1 MMFGLLSV
9 FFMDYSNTLRKQ
21 GFVVARGLL
30 DPGICNDLKAL
41 AQEHLKQ
48 HIAPLELEADLHYVG
63 APVSRESVGGH
74 TARRLLLAYERES
87 AFREWATSCV
97 VRETLMNY
105 FGESIVLSRA
115 HHNCIMTKHP
125 HYGSLT
131 NWHRDA
137 RYWSFERDDLVSV
150 WLALG
155 AENVENGGLWFVPQS
170 HQLDLPA
177 ECFDEA
183 KFFRTDLPGNAALIR
198 TAVSPELRLGDV
210 VFFHCNTLHFAQQNL
225 SEAVKF
231 SLVFTYHGASNS
243 PIAGTRSASIPE
255 IPLQVVSKKVTSSER
270 L

>member
-1 MMFGLLSV
+1 
-9 FFMDYSNTLRKQ
+9 MDYSDTLRKQ
-21 GFVVARGLL
+21 GFAVARGLL
-30 DPGICNDLKAL
+30 DPKLCDSFKKL
-41 AQEHLKQ
+41 AQEHLNRR
-48 HIAPLELEADLHYVG
+48 ITPLELEADLQYAG
-63 APVSRESVGGH
+63 APTSREEVGGQ
-74 TARRLLLAYERES
+74 TARRLLAAYERES
-87 AFREWATSCV
+87 VFREWAKSPV
-97 VRETLMNY
+97 VREILTDY

-131 NWHRDA
+131 SWHRDA

-155 AENVENGGLWFVPQS
+155 TENVENGALWFVPQS

-198 TAVSPELRLGDV
+198 TAVSPELRVGDV

-225 SEAVKF
+225 SDAVKF
-231 SLVFTYHGASNS
+231 SLVFTYHGISNA
-243 PIAGTRSASIPE
+243 PLPGTRSASIAE
-255 IPLQVVSKKVTSSER
+255 VPLPDTSFKTFPATP